1 MFSHIMIGVNDLEI
15 SRSFYD
21 ATLQILG
28 YRKGVLDPKGRYFYF
43 GGGNIL
49 ALTKPIN
56 GEPASHGNGA
66 TIGFSSESPE
76 QVDSWYASGLANGG
90 VSCEDP
96 PGIRKSGKFQL
107 YLAYLRDPADN
118 KVCAMYRYPKQ
129 KLQSNKIVN
138 K

>member
-1 MFSHIMIGVNDLEI
+1 MFSHIMIGVNDLEK
-15 SRSFYD
+15 SRVFYD
-21 ATLQILG
+21 AILQTLG
-28 YRKGVLDPKGRYFYF
+28 YRKGVLDPKERYFYF

-56 GEPASHGNGA
+56 GEPAFHGNGT

-76 QVDSWYASGLANGG
+76 QVDSWYSLGLANGG

-107 YLAYLRDPADN
+107 YLAYLRDPSNN
-118 KVCAMYRYPKQ
+118 KICAMYRYPK
-129 KLQSNKIVN
+129 
-138 K
+138 